1 MKICHLTSVHK
12 SNDVRIFLKE
22 CSSLAKHYETFYLVV
37 NGKTEIK
44 NNVKIIGV
52 KVDYSNR
59 LQRFT
64 KAVNILL
71 QKAIEVDADVYH
83 IHDPELLRIA
93 IKLKNKKKKVIYD
106 AHEDLP
112 RQILSKPYLN
122 PNFTKLISFLI
133 EKYENK
139 VSRKLDAI
147 ITATPFIKER
157 FIKINKNTFNINNY
171 PLNEELESKF
181 EVNKPTNYICYI
193 GGITEIR
200 GIEQL
205 IDALEYTKE
214 IKLYIAGEFSSI
226 EFENKLKNKKGWEK
240 TIELGFIS
248 RERAKEIKSKCF
260 AGIVT
265 FLPEQNHINAQ
276 PNKIFEYMASGLCV
290 IGSNFKLWKKIIE
303 DNDVGLCVDPNNPK
317 EIGDAINYLKEN
329 REDVSRMSKNGI
341 NSIRKIFNW
350 SVEEKKLFKI
360 YENL

>member
-22 CSSLAKHYETFYLVV
+22 CSSLAKYHETFYLVV
-37 NGKTEIK
+37 NGKDETK

-52 KVDYSNR
+52 KVNYNNR

-64 KAVNILL
+64 KAVNTLL
-71 QKAIEVDADVYH
+71 QKAIEIDADVYH

-93 IKLKNKKKKVIYD
+93 VKLKSKKKAVIYD

-122 PNFTKLISFLI
+122 PKVTKLISFLI
-133 EKYENK
+133 EKYENR

-147 ITATPFIKER
+147 VTATPFIKDR
-157 FIKINKNTFNINNY
+157 FLKINKNTFNINNY
-171 PLNEELESKF
+171 PLDEELDLEFKG
-181 EVNKPTNYICYI
+181 EKPTNHICYI
-193 GGITEIR
+193 GGITQIR

-205 IDALEYTKE
+205 IDALEYTQG
-214 IKLYIAGEFSSI
+214 IKLYIAGEFSSK
-226 EFENKLKNKKGWEK
+226 EFEFKLKKKKGWKK

-248 RERAKEIKSKCF
+248 REKAKEIKSKCF

-290 IGSNFKLWKKIIE
+290 IGSNFKLWKQIIE
-303 DNDVGLCVDPNNPK
+303 DNNVGLCVDPNNPK
-317 EIGDAINYLKEN
+317 EIGKAINYLKEN
-329 REDVSRMSKNGI
+329 PEEVVKMSENGLKSVQ
-341 NSIRKIFNW
+341 NIFNW
-350 SVEEKKLFKI
+350 SSEEKKLIKL

>member
-1 MKICHLTSVHK
+1 MKICHLSSVHK

-37 NGKTEIK
+37 NGKDEVK

-52 KVDYSNR
+52 KVNYSNR

-64 KAVNILL
+64 KVVNILL
-71 QKAIEVDADVYH
+71 QKAIEIDADVYH
-83 IHDPELLRIA
+83 LHDPELLRIA
-93 IKLKNKKKKVIYD
+93 TKLKNLKKAVIYD

-122 PNFTKLISFLI
+122 RNLAKLVSFLI

-139 VSRKLDAI
+139 VCGKLDAI
-147 ITATPFIKER
+147 ITATPFIKDR
-157 FIKINKNTFNINNY
+157 FKKVNENTFNINNY
-171 PLNEELESKF
+171 PLNNELDLKF
-181 EVNKPTNYICYI
+181 EAHKPTNYICYI
-193 GGITEIR
+193 GGITAIR

-205 IDALEYTKE
+205 IDALEYTKK
-214 IKLYIAGEFSSI
+214 IKLYIAGEFSSK
-226 EFENKLKNKKGWEK
+226 EFENKLKKKKGWKK

-248 RERAKEIKSKCF
+248 REKAKEIKSKCF

-303 DNDVGLCVDPNNPK
+303 DNDVGLCVDPYNPK
-317 EIGDAINYLKEN
+317 EIGKAISYLKEN
-329 REDVSRMSKNGI
+329 QKDVIRMSKNGV
-341 NSIRKIFNW
+341 NSVQNIFNW
-350 SVEEKKLFKI
+350 SVEEKKLLKI
-360 YENL
+360 YKNL